1 MKDRNEIGRMMTER
15 GYKLAAEIG
24 VQKGEFAKQ
33 ILSHWDGH
41 LVLVDAWREFP
52 TEIYNDTANVSTESH
67 SNNYNECL
75 QNLREFEGRFTTC
88 RGLSQETSELF
99 KDELFDLVYID
110 ANHSYDGCL
119 ADIKSWIKKV
129 KKGGCICGHDYMD
142 GITWWGGEFGVKSAV
157 LNYFNRDPDILTQE
171 EYQQSWFFF
180 V

>member
-1 MKDRNEIGRMMTER
+1 MKDRNEIGHMMTER

-33 ILSHWDGH
+33 ILSSWNGH
-41 LVLVDAWREFP
+41 LVLVDSWRELP
-52 TEIYNDTANVSTESH
+52 TEIYNDPANISTKDH
-67 SNNYNECL
+67 LNNYNECL

-119 ADIKSWIKKV
+119 ADIKSWTKKV
-129 KKGGCICGHDYMD
+129 KKGGCICGHDYID
-142 GITWWGGEFGVKSAV
+142 GVTCGVKSAV
-157 LNYFNRDPDILTQE
+157 LRYFNRDPDILSQD
-171 EYQQSWFFF
+171 EYHQSWFFF